1 MEQIIS
7 IINSIACAFQ
17 WILLNFTNNFFI
29 EHLRATSSECPSLAL
44 HS

>member
-7 IINSIACAFQ
+7 IIYSIVCAFQ
-17 WILLNFTNNFFI
+17 WILLNFTDNFFI
-29 EHLRATSSECPSLAL
+29 ENLQATSSECPSLAL

>member
-7 IINSIACAFQ
+7 IINSIARAFQ

-29 EHLRATSSECPSLAL
+29 EHLRVTSSECPSLAL